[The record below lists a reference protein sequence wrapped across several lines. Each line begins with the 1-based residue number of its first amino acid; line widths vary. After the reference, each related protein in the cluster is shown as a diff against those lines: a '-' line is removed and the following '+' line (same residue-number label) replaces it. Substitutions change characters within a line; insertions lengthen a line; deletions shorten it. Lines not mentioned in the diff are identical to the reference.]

1 MPIYKVE
8 QYITEFIRDFNQV
21 QTKIETLLL
30 NTNIGNNRQK
40 IVNISDKMGQF
51 SKSILIS
58 IQKSLA
64 SKSAINE

>member
-1 MPIYKVE
+1 LPIYKVE